1 MLVLSLAALS
11 LAVALILRIVTA
23 RPYGCCCG
31 CPCRAWSDLV
41 RLDAALV
48 ESQEPTG
55 LVAYM
60 QDAAEV
66 FELGRRAERARL
78 LGNDEHT

>member
-1 MLVLSLAALS
+1 MLVLPLAALS
-11 LAVALILRIVTA
+11 LAVAPILRIVAA
-23 RPYGCCCG
+23 RPHTCCRGCS
-31 CPCRAWSDLV
+31 CRVLTDLI
-41 RLDAALV
+41 RLNDALHV
-48 ESQEPTG
+48 SQGPTG
-55 LVAYM
+55 LAAYM